1 MKKPPEPSLET
12 RVSDLYSYVIAL
24 ERMRNRVS
32 GGRGLKP
39 EVTYVDHGFEGYTE
53 IETVAGEWRAFYK
66 STIEDRWPDL
76 VAVVPE
82 QFDEDP
88 T

>member
-32 GGRGLKP
+32 GGRG
-39 EVTYVDHGFEGYTE
+39 TG
-53 IETVAGEWRAFYK
+53 
-66 STIEDRWPDL
+66 
-76 VAVVPE
+76 AVR
-82 QFDEDP
+82 
-88 T
+88 